1 MPRTVAI
8 YNGDKN
14 AIEESLVS
22 VEEIDGV
29 SGRRG
34 EGGARGKVTASSMT
48 TSEESENRLAMAVE
62 FDHMYI
68 GCSDSKA
75 SVGKDLEVQH
85 LKDLLLLH
93 LDLIQQ
99 QAEQLVAKDK
109 QIKILRDENENL
121 RAKLDRI
128 DRRVSLSLH
137 KKASESTAT
146 TETQS
151 EHAIEDGTDPDL
163 SFVKSEVED
172 TSAKPLSPSCARS
185 TSNKVASSV
194 KNSGSGSLSSKP
206 GATASKPGSPL
217 NKSTTPSAKQ
227 GTPSAKQASPPSK
240 PGSPPSKP
248 GSPSSKPISPG
259 SKPGSPSSRLAS
271 PATKPG
277 SPSSKPGS
285 PPSKPGSPSSKPG
298 TPPSKPGSP
307 ASKPGSPPSKPGSP
321 SSKPASPSNKNA
333 LPGSKPG
340 TPCKPGSPS
349 NKVAS
354 PPTKAVSPCSKT
366 GSPNSVTSTP
376 GSKPSSPVSKNG
388 SPGTKVVL
396 PSNKLGTPNNK
407 TTPGGIKSGSVSNK
421 VESPCNKV
429 EPLASKTG
437 TPLNKTGKSDQVKKV
452 IPKAATPK
460 TSPRERRPR
469 RDTAQSIASENESD
483 LDLLLEPS
491 KRDLTRSN
499 DRKERSGQKRRSESE
514 SELPPKRLRTERERS
529 ESGNDATDHNLR
541 SKSEK
546 TKERPKDSVKR
557 EGSPIPVVDRPA
569 TPTSRAAALEAKKLR
584 QKLLLKEQS
593 SRGQPLGEIRGE
605 PPMGRSVRG
614 DGILNTSVTYYLPYG
629 GIIQDP
635 NPEEECLQAQVEI
648 PRWGT
653 RVLTSLYVM
662 EGTENLEDEI
672 FLKRHAKPE
681 QDEKRRKRWDL
692 QRMREQR
699 HYERLR
705 ERYEGRQNA
714 SEPEVSVQ
722 GSLWPNPESALYLH
736 VDDCLPVCAFGQ
748 PMARIPPEEFALPW
762 LSGRCTD
769 GVSTRR
775 RKR

>member
-8 YNGDKN
+8 YNGDNN

-121 RAKLDRI
+121 RSKLDRI

-137 KKASESTAT
+137 KKASETAAP
-146 TETQS
+146 TEPQS
-151 EHAIEDGTDPDL
+151 EHAIEDGPDPDL

-172 TSAKPLSPSCARS
+172 TSAKPLSPSGARS
-185 TSNKVASSV
+185 ISNKVATSV

-217 NKSTTPSAKQ
+217 NKLATTSAKQ
-227 GTPSAKQASPPSK
+227 GTPSTKQVSPPSK
-240 PGSPPSKP
+240 PGSPTSKP
-248 GSPSSKPISPG
+248 GSPSSKPVSPG
-259 SKPGSPSSRLAS
+259 SKPGSPSSRLGS
-271 PATKPG
+271 PASKPG

-285 PPSKPGSPSSKPG
+285 PPSKPGSPASKPR

-321 SSKPASPSNKNA
+321 SNKPASPSNKNV

-349 NKVAS
+349 NKTAS

-388 SPGTKVVL
+388 SPGNKVVL
-396 PSNKLGTPNNK
+396 PTNKIGTPNNK
-407 TTPGGIKSGSVSNK
+407 TTPGGLKSGSLSNK

-429 EPLASKTG
+429 EPITSKTS

-483 LDLLLEPS
+483 LDLLIEPS

-499 DRKERSGQKRRSESE
+499 DRKERCGQKRRSESE
-514 SELPPKRLRTERERS
+514 SEAPPKRFRTERERS

-541 SKSEK
+541 SKSDKAKEK
-546 TKERPKDSVKR
+546 PKDTPKR
-557 EGSPIPVVDRPA
+557 EGSPVPVVDRPA

-584 QKLLLKEQS
+584 QKLLLK
-593 SRGQPLGEIRGE
+593 GE

-614 DGILNTSVTYYLPYG
+614 EGILNTSVTYFLPYG